1 MTKQY
6 SSGKI
11 EKAFIFIPTENLA
24 DNDGRAKP
32 PARYW
37 FLFCHLQA
45 GQEKKDT
52 YTAIYE

>member
-32 PARYW
+32 ARYW
-37 FLFCHLQA
+37 FSFCHLQA

-52 YTAIYE
+52 STAIYQ